1 MGTAFAALLL
11 AMGRETLPSLLDA
24 RGCDDCTGG
33 GWHWRFERHVAEV
46 DKYP

>member
-1 MGTAFAALLL
+1 
-11 AMGRETLPSLLDA
+11 MGRETLPSLLDA